1 MVQPFK
7 THHVSAENA
16 CFAQNREKSK
26 QKSPDVCLGF
36 LFCVRCCKTLF
47 VQGFDRL
54 TIAQS
59 NVPPKVNSNNTCNI
73 KSATKKNLEVSQG
86 SFLFV
91 NLQLLSTLF
100 LFTAVH
106 KIECFA
112 WCIDCVQ
119 DVALV
124 FGANNN
130 VSVYALTFAFGS
142 NVFAVL

>member
-1 MVQPFK
+1 MIVTLQKPTTCPRKMRVLRKIEKNPNKKALTFVK
-7 THHVSAENA
+7 AF
-16 CFAQNREKSK
+16 CFTLGVVKLFSCKAYNRPR
-26 QKSPDVCLGF
+26 QRP
-36 LFCVRCCKTLF
+36 
-47 VQGFDRL
+47 Q
-54 TIAQS
+54 
-59 NVPPKVNSNNTCNI
+59 KVNSNKTSNI
-73 KSATKKNLEVSQG
+73 NPQQKRTLK
-86 SFLFV
+86 FLKVLFYLLI
-91 NLQLLSTLF
+91 LQLLSTLF

-106 KIECFA
+106 KLECFA

>member
-1 MVQPFK
+1 MRVLRK
-7 THHVSAENA
+7 I
-16 CFAQNREKSK
+16 EKNPNK
-26 QKSPDVCLGF
+26 KSPDVCQGF

-59 NVPPKVNSNNTCNI
+59 NAQKVNSNKTSNI
-73 KSATKKNLEVSQG
+73 KSATKKNLECFQG

-112 WCIDCVQ
+112 WRIDCVQ